1 MVSLLDGLSGNRLAW
16 PGNDLTAPRF
26 LMQRRP
32 GRQRNRKTFITKKY
46 SLQAGLMALGFLS
59 WWQCWRADKLVGEG
73 LPQAQG
79 DPQRES

>member
-32 GRQRNRKTFITKKY
+32 GRQRNRKSFITKRY
-46 SLQAGLMALGFLS
+46 SLQAGLMAL
-59 WWQCWRADKLVGEG
+59 
-73 LPQAQG
+73 QAWVCYLGGNAGGQIN
-79 DPQRES
+79 